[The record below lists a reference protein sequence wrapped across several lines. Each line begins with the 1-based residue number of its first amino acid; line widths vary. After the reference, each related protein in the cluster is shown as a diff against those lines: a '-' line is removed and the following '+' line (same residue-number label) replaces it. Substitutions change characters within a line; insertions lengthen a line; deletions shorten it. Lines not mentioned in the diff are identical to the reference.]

1 MFFFLAWHVRLSQYY
16 TETTVIPSEKE
27 QASTAVAEKSR
38 LMALQASS
46 GLALA
51 DSGSE
56 KENSS
61 AEAKPPRP
69 ALSALSSPSKPK
81 NPAAPRK
88 RILSSTSGS
97 ESEDEDDVRKSGMPP
112 DPDWNEPGN
121 LNTMGLQSSYLR
133 IRDLGKI
140 KIFT

>member
-46 GLALA
+46 GLA

-69 ALSALSSPSKPK
+69 ALSALNSPSKPK

-97 ESEDEDDVRKSGMPP
+97 ESEDEEDVRKSGMPP

-121 LNTMGLQSSYLR
+121 
-133 IRDLGKI
+133 
-140 KIFT
+140 